1 MITVF
6 PAGRSE
12 SRPQVED
19 TPMHRIQLLIV
30 PAALLSMLFAGG
42 CGKQTLTSQTVDG
55 ERLKMFKPLPE
66 VLPVKA
72 GGAEEQRVQLGRML
86 YYDTR
91 LSRSQKIS
99 CNDCHKLDAYGVDN
113 ETTSE
118 GDKGQRGDRNSPTV
132 YNAAA
137 HFVQFWDGRAKDVE
151 AQAKGPMLNPVEMAM
166 ASDKQVV
173 AVLKSMPE
181 YVDSFKQ
188 AYPDQKD
195 PVTFDNAAN
204 AIGTF
209 ERKLLTPARWDKFLK
224 GDAAALTP
232 EEKAGFN
239 VFYETGCETCHAG
252 ALVGGSLYQK
262 LGNVKSYPDTSD
274 PGRFNVTKE
283 DSDRMIF
290 KVPSLRNVEKT
301 APYFHN
307 GKVARLEDAVAQ
319 MADYQLGK
327 KLNPM
332 EVAAITTYLHSLTGV
347 IPAEII
353 KPPVLPASTAKTPKP
368 EV

>member
-1 MITVF
+1 M
-6 PAGRSE
+6 R
-12 SRPQVED
+12 
-19 TPMHRIQLLIV
+19 RIHLVIV
-30 PAALLSMLFAGG
+30 PIALLSLIFATG
-42 CGKQTLTSQTVDG
+42 CGKQSTASQTVDA

-66 VLPVKA
+66 ALSVKA

-86 YYDTR
+86 YYDAR
-91 LSRSQKIS
+91 LSRSQTIS
-99 CNDCHKLDAYGVDN
+99 CNNCHKLDAYGVDN
-113 ETTSE
+113 EPTSE
-118 GDKGQRGDRNSPTV
+118 GYKDQRGDRNSPTV

-137 HFVQFWDGRAKDVE
+137 NFVQFWDGRAKDVE
-151 AQAKGPMLNPVEMAM
+151 AQAKGQMMNPVEMAM

-173 AVLKSMPE
+173 SVLKSMPE
-181 YVDSFKQ
+181 YVDAFKT
-188 AYPDQKD
+188 AYPNQKD
-195 PVTFDNAAN
+195 PVTLDNAAN

-209 ERKLLTPARWDKFLK
+209 ERKLLTPARWDSFLK

-252 ALVGGSLYQK
+252 ALVGGNLYQK
-262 LGNVKSYPDTSD
+262 LGNVKPYPDTSD
-274 PGRFNVTKE
+274 PGRFNVTK
-283 DSDRMIF
+283 DDGDRMIF

-301 APYFHN
+301 GPYFHN
-307 GKVARLEDAVAQ
+307 GKVAKLEDAVSQ
-319 MADYQLGK
+319 MAEYQLGK
-327 KLNPM
+327 KLKPE

-347 IPAEII
+347 IPAEFI